1 MRGRPLALA
10 LLACAA
16 GCAPAATQARGK
28 AARGRGTVVLDGE
41 RVPVRWTDGDGFRI
55 EGGRHAGRAARLGGV
70 NALETYGP
78 VHRIAG
84 LDGRA
89 LHALARGT
97 AALAA
102 GGEWACTSGGDRD
115 RYGRLL
121 VHCPEAALALV
132 RAGQAMVFSLDGPA
146 GEGLLAAQREAQ
158 GARRGIWAGGVPP
171 LVPTSLHSADEPDLG
186 ARGAY
191 DRIADT
197 RTGEAVA
204 RPHGRRYR
212 VCEEVCLGEG
222 EGKACM
228 TYVPYERRYRRKPGC
243 LR

>member
-1 MRGRPLALA
+1 MKGRSLALV

-16 GCAPAATQARGK
+16 GFAPGAARARGK
-28 AARGRGTVVLDGE
+28 ETPGRGAVVLDGE
-41 RVPVRWTDGDGFRI
+41 RVPVRWTDGDSFRI
-55 EGGRHAGRAARLGGV
+55 LGGRFAGSAARLGGV

-89 LHALARGT
+89 LHALARKT
-97 AALAA
+97 ATLAA
-102 GGEWACTSGGDRD
+102 GGEWSCTAAGDRD
-115 RYGRLL
+115 RYRRLL

-132 RAGQAMVFSLDGPA
+132 RAGHAMVFSLDGPA
-146 GEGLLAAQREAQ
+146 GEELLAAQRDAQ

-197 RTGEAVA
+197 RTGEAAA
-204 RPHGRRYR
+204 RSHERRYR
-212 VCEEVCLGEG
+212 PCEEVCLGEG

-228 TYVPYERRYRRKPGC
+228 TYVPYERRYRRKPAC